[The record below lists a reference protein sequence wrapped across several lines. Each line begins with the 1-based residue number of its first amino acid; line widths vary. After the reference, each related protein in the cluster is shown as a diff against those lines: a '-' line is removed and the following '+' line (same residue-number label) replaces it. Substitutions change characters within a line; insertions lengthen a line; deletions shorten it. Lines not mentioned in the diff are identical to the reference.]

1 MNEPNKNIK
10 PFAMQPDK
18 PEPEG
23 SVEWRS
29 PSNIALIKYWGKQ
42 GNQIPMNPSLSVTL
56 KYAFTQTELK
66 WHPNDGTT
74 QGEFDFF
81 LSGQK
86 VGPKFE
92 KRVGNLIN
100 EMAKAY
106 PVLNDLYFTIT
117 SLNTFP
123 HSTGIASSA
132 SGLSALALSLLSA
145 AQRATGKA
153 DEYPRFLQKAS
164 HYARLGSGSACRSI
178 YGPYAIWGG
187 GVNTE
192 SSDEYAIP
200 YKPHQ
205 DFETIYDSI
214 LIFSEKPKKVGS
226 SAGHKLMDEHFY
238 RQGRINQVR
247 ENSFRL
253 LKALETG
260 DFDVWQEVV
269 EQEALSLHGLMFA
282 SHEPVLLLEPDTIR
296 FIHDLN
302 AFRAGK
308 GLKVAFT
315 IDAGPNIHLLY
326 ADEHR
331 EIIRNFISE
340 WIMDHHLQIQV
351 LDDETGKGAKQLF
364 E

>member
-1 MNEPNKNIK
+1 MSESNKNIK
-10 PFAMQPDK
+10 PVNIK
-18 PEPEG
+18 TSGPELKG

-42 GNQIPMNPSLSVTL
+42 GNQIPMNPSLSMTL
-56 KYAFTQTELK
+56 KYAYTQTEIK
-66 WHPNDGTT
+66 WQPSDRPVPR
-74 QGEFDFF
+74 EFDFF
-81 LSGQK
+81 LSGEK
-86 VGPKFE
+86 VGSGFE
-92 KRVGNLIN
+92 KRVGNLI
-100 EMAKAY
+100 EVMAVDY
-106 PVLNDLYFTIT
+106 PVLNDLRFTIN

-132 SGLSALALSLLSA
+132 SGLSALALSLLSV
-145 AQRATGKA
+145 AQRASGQQA
-153 DEYPRFLQKAS
+153 DYGEFLRKAS

-178 YGPYAIWGG
+178 YGPYAIWGDEARA
-187 GVNTE
+187 E
-192 SSDEYAIP
+192 SSNEHALP
-200 YKPHQ
+200 YKPH
-205 DFETIYDSI
+205 DSFEKIFDSI
-214 LIFSEKPKKVGS
+214 LIFNEKPKKVGS

-238 RQGRINQVR
+238 RQGRVNQAR
-247 ENSFRL
+247 ENIIRL
-253 LKALETG
+253 LKAMNEG

-269 EQEALSLHGLMFA
+269 EQEALSLHGLMFS

-302 AFRAGK
+302 SFRAGK

-326 ADEHR
+326 APEHR
-331 EIIRNFISE
+331 DVVRNFISD